1 MKTEKAPSIQCAIKT
16 LHAALSVLKENGGEM
31 KGRDVISSVGQRLQ
45 FTDWEKSPLEKSGH
59 VRWPAILHF
68 YSIDAAK
75 AGLLIKKRGTWYL
88 TPEGAQAVS
97 LSPEQLFDKVREAY
111 KSWRIA
117 NPKLV
122 TTEDQFEG
130 ALEEKDIEASEK
142 EVEATLDDVQSR
154 ALDGIKAYIDLK
166 NPYEFQDLCA
176 ALLRGMGY
184 YTPFVA
190 PRGRDGGIDII
201 AYRDPLGTVTP
212 RIRLQV
218 KHRDSKA
225 TGAEVHQLL
234 GLLRNDGDVGIFI
247 STGGFTPDANSAS
260 RNSRIHIELI
270 DEDRFIRLWQD
281 FYPKMNDEDK
291 ALLPL
296 LPVYFL
302 APNE

>member
-1 MKTEKAPSIQCAIKT
+1 MKTEKAPSIESATKT
-16 LHAALSVLKENGGEM
+16 LHAALSLLKENGGEM
-31 KGRDVISSVGQRLQ
+31 KAGDVKSLLPQRVPL
-45 FTDWEKSPLEKSGH
+45 TDWEKSRYEKTGY
-59 VRWPAILHF
+59 VRWESILSF

-75 AGLLIKKRGTWYL
+75 AGFLIKKKGHWYL
-88 TPEGAQAVS
+88 TPEGSEAVA
-97 LSPEQLFDKVREAY
+97 LGPERLFDKVRNAY
-111 KSWRIA
+111 KSWRLA
-117 NPKLV
+117 NPKIA
-122 TTEDQFEG
+122 TSGDQFVDDENIEPP
-130 ALEEKDIEASEK
+130 EEEDIEA
-142 EVEATLDDVQSR
+142 TLEDVQSR
-154 ALDGIKAYIDLK
+154 ALDGIKTYLDLK

-212 RIRLQV
+212 RIRLQI

-270 DEDRFIRLWQD
+270 DEERFIRLWQD
-281 FYPKMNDEDK
+281 FFPKMTDEDK

-302 APNE
+302 APSE

>member
-1 MKTEKAPSIQCAIKT
+1 MKSEKAPSIESATKT
-16 LHAALSVLKENGGEM
+16 LHAALSLLKENGGEM
-31 KGRDVISSVGQRLQ
+31 KAGDVKQLLPQRVPL
-45 FTDWEKSPLEKSGH
+45 TDWEKSRYEKTGY
-59 VRWPAILHF
+59 VRWESILSF

-75 AGLLIKKRGTWYL
+75 AGYLIKKKGRWYL
-88 TPEGAQAVS
+88 TPEGSEAVT
-97 LSPEQLFDKVREAY
+97 LGPQRLFDKVREAY
-111 KSWRIA
+111 KSWRLA
-117 NPKLV
+117 NPKLA
-122 TTEDQFEG
+122 TTGDQFDESVEEEV
-130 ALEEKDIEASEK
+130 AEEKDIEA
-142 EVEATLDDVQSR
+142 TLEDVQSR

-212 RIRLQV
+212 RIRLQI

-270 DEDRFIRLWQD
+270 DEERFIRLWQD
-281 FYPKMNDEDK
+281 FFPKMTDEDK

-302 APNE
+302 APSE

>member
-1 MKTEKAPSIQCAIKT
+1 MKSEKAPSIESATKT
-16 LHAALSVLKENGGEM
+16 LHAALSILKENGGEM
-31 KGRDVISSVGQRLQ
+31 KGRDVINELGQRLQ
-45 FTDWEKSPLEKSGH
+45 LSDWERSTYEKTGY
-59 VRWPAILHF
+59 VRWQSILHF

-75 AGLLIKKRGTWYL
+75 AGFLIKKRGTWYL

-97 LSPEQLFDKVREAY
+97 LEPEQLFDKAREAY

-117 NPKLV
+117 NPKLA
-122 TTEDQFEG
+122 TTGDQFEE
-130 ALEEKDIEASEK
+130 AEEEK
-142 EVEATLDDVQSR
+142 EVEATLEDVETR
-154 ALDGIKAYIDLK
+154 ALDGIKAFLDSK
-166 NPYEFQDLCA
+166 NPYEFQDLCAALLSA

-201 AYRDPLGTVTP
+201 AYRDPLGTITP
-212 RIRLQV
+212 RIRLQI
-218 KHRDSKA
+218 KHREQKA
-225 TGAEVHQLL
+225 SGPEIHQLL
-234 GLLRNDGDVGIFI
+234 GVLRNDGDVGIFI
-247 STGGFTPDANSAS
+247 STGGFTPDANQAA

-270 DEDRFIRLWQD
+270 DEERFIRLWQD

-302 APNE
+302 APSE